1 MRSVLLRPLFFL
13 ALASPAWAGLVWDN
27 TTVKIETHGSP
38 ETRTT
43 EFRFRNDSDRPVR
56 IRGVKSSCGCT
67 VVKPEKDVYAPGESG
82 VLPVSHKPK
91 PGSVPR
97 RYRIAVSTDEEDA
110 PPYDLALV
118 VFNDPRL
125 TVEGRRMLVWEKDEA
140 RAPKDILLRTK
151 PGDSLRLTGAAAEAD
166 LVSVELAGAGDSRIL
181 RVTPKEG
188 VTGRTRISL
197 RSEPPLPQMDAT
209 FFAVLR

>member
-1 MRSVLLRPLFFL
+1 MRRALFRALLFI
-13 ALASPAWAGLVWDN
+13 AVGSPSWAGLVWDVI
-27 TTVKIETHGSP
+27 TVTIDTHGSP
-38 ETRTT
+38 ETRTA

-67 VVKPEKDVYAPGESG
+67 VVKPEKDTYAPGESG

-97 RYRIAVSTDEEDA
+97 RYRIEMNTDEAEGRS
-110 PPYDLALV
+110 YDLSLV
-118 VFNDPRL
+118 VLSEPRL
-125 TVEGRRMLVWEKDEA
+125 SVEGRRMLVWEKGEA
-140 RAPKDILLRTK
+140 RVPKQITLRTK

-166 LVSVELAGAGDSRIL
+166 LVAVELVGAGETRFL

-188 VTGRTRISL
+188 ATGRTRFRL
-197 RSEPPLPQMDAT
+197 LSEPPLPEMDAT